1 VTTDELRRKDHGLG
15 GNTQDLGLVDEHGQ
29 ESGAVGIIF

>member
-15 GNTQDLGLVDEHGQ
+15 GNTQDLGWSMSTDRSQELLV
-29 ESGAVGIIF
+29 